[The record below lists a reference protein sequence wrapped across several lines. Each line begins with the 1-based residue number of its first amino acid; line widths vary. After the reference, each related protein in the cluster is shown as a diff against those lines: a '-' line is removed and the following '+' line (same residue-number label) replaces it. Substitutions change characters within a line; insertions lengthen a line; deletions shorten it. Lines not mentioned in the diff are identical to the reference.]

1 MRTVFL
7 TMMLAFSCGAATL
20 AGDGWFVP
28 GRVFIEELEPEA
40 CHLPE
45 ANNWLVAVDPE
56 TGEAWDVVGRE
67 DGLCNNNGLA
77 FAADGRTLRILNLGR
92 NNILQLEDD
101 GQLTVLYA
109 GPDGLGGPFGRN
121 GCAWDD
127 LGSFYVANEYTAQ
140 ILRFPASGGP
150 AHILTDV
157 ADALSGGAL
166 ACARDGTLFYA
177 DLDIWQVSQSGDVTR
192 FDTPPPNRFARSIAF
207 DRSGTLFVAFSG
219 HLYRYDA
226 ADPATRRLLATGF
239 VTPGGDV
246 AIAMSPD
253 DAYVYVSD
261 ADSLWAV
268 DALSGERRLIYDT
281 PWPRSSGRGIAVYDP
296 PRPGDV
302 NCDRRIDN
310 GDIDA
315 FVLALTDPDAYAAQF
330 SWCRRDLA
338 DVNGDTFIDAADIDP
353 FVARLIGE

>member
-56 TGEAWDVVGRE
+56 TGEAWDVADRV
-67 DGLCNNNGLA
+67 DGLCNNNGLR
-77 FAADGRTLRILNLGR
+77 FTPDGSRLLILNLGR
-92 NNILQLEDD
+92 NEILGVDAAGEVTVAYD
-101 GQLTVLYA
+101 GEA
-109 GPDGLGGPFGRN
+109 GLGGPFGRN
-121 GCAWDD
+121 GLDFDD
-127 LGSFYVANEYTAQ
+127 GGNLFVANEYWPR
-140 ILRFPASGGP
+140 ILRFPPGNAEASVFVDPG
-150 AHILTDV
+150 D
-157 ADALSGGAL
+157 GGAL
-166 ACARDGTLFYA
+166 AYDGAGGFFFGIGTGTLLWITPDGIITTFDTLGPRAYA
-177 DLDIWQVSQSGDVTR
+177 DSVTV
-192 FDTPPPNRFARSIAF
+192 
-207 DRSGTLFVAFSG
+207 DRRGNVFVAGGGKLF
-219 HLYRYDA
+219 RYDN
-226 ADPATRRLLATGF
+226 ADATTQRLLYSGF

-253 DAYVYVSD
+253 DASVYVSD

-268 DALSGERRLIYDT
+268 DAISGERRVIYDS
-281 PWPRSSGRGIAVYDP
+281 PWPRWGGRGIAVYDP

-302 NCDRRIDN
+302 NCDRRVDN

-315 FVLALTDPDAYAAQF
+315 FVLALTDADAYAAQF

-338 DVNGDTFIDAADIDP
+338 DVNGDTLIDAEDIDP